1 MMVDRRC
8 RSGGV
13 PHRGQTILGRGDTA
27 ATEARCDDVA
37 RKVRPWRDFEPIDER
52 QRRGFTQPG
61 ATRQEILHELK
72 RA

>member
-27 ATEARCDDVA
+27 ATEARCTTWLGRCA
-37 RKVRPWRDFEPIDER
+37 L
-52 QRRGFTQPG
+52 G
-61 ATRQEILHELK
+61 ATLNQLTSANGADSFSLAQSAR
-72 RA
+72 RFFMN